1 MTCEACKTGNH
12 QGCQGECDCRQQDE
26 RINEMVGSKT
36 DVVLA
41 EVIYSNVLYSG
52 SREARMLTDGAGKQ
66 ALVVFIQQVLRA
78 NKAIQC

>member
-12 QGCQGECDCRQQDE
+12 QGCEGECECRQQDE
-26 RINEMVGSKT
+26 QISKMTGSKS
-36 DVVLA
+36 DAALA

-52 SREARMLTDGAGKQ
+52 SDVARMLTDGAGKK
-66 ALVVFIQQVLRA
+66 AVLVFIQQVLRA